1 MTDTRSHFHQELE
14 SLEQTLLG
22 VADLAEQMVQMAID
36 AFTEGDLE
44 AADRVIALD
53 DDIDRTYLDVH
64 NRWLHLMAR
73 QQPMGSDLRM
83 MSMLLHMNT
92 TLERM
97 GDQTVNIAKMAHAT
111 SGLPRVDVISE
122 ILREMADLVRAMIRT
137 GIEAVLRRDAD
148 EARLLPAMDE
158 PVDRLNRDMYVDVV
172 RSGPDPQRLEW
183 ATKAMMVSRALER
196 VGDQV
201 VDIGEQLA
209 FLLTGEMAE
218 FDEAGIVGDPDV
230 QSP

>member
-1 MTDTRSHFHQELE
+1 MTDTRSHFHHELDD
-14 SLEQTLLG
+14 LEKTLLG
-22 VADLAEQMVQMAID
+22 VADRAERMVKTAVESFVGDDRSLAEEVI
-36 AFTEGDLE
+36 
-44 AADRVIALD
+44 AADD
-53 DDIDRTYLDVH
+53 EIDQIYLDVH

-83 MSMLLHMNT
+83 MSVLLHMNT

-97 GDQTVNIAKMAHAT
+97 GDQCVNISKMALAT
-111 SGLPRVDVISE
+111 EGLPRVDVIADE
-122 ILREMADLVRAMIRT
+122 LAEMSDLVRAMIRT
-137 GIEAVLRRDAD
+137 GIEAVVRRDAD

-158 PVDRLNRDMYVDVV
+158 PVDRLNRDMYQEVV
-172 RSGPDPQRLEW
+172 RSGPDLRRLEW

-218 FDEAGIVGDPDV
+218 FDEDALARTDDEPTA
-230 QSP
+230 

>member
-1 MTDTRSHFHQELE
+1 MADTRFRFHDELE
-14 SLEQTLLG
+14 TLEQKLLS
-22 VADLAEQMVQMAID
+22 VADQAEQMVEMAVD
-36 AFTEGDLE
+36 AYTEGDLE
-44 AADRVIALD
+44 AADRVIELD
-53 DDIDRTYLDVH
+53 SVIDQTYLDVH
-64 NRWLHLMAR
+64 NSWLHLMAR
-73 QQPMGSDLRM
+73 QQPMGSDLRR

-111 SGLPRVDVISE
+111 TGLPRVDKIAE
-122 ILREMADLVRAMIRT
+122 ELREMGDLVRAMVRT
-137 GIEAVLRRDAD
+137 GIEALVRRDAD

-158 PVDRLNRDMYVDVV
+158 PVDRLNRDMYQEVV
-172 RSGPDPQRLEW
+172 KAGSDPARLEW
-183 ATKAMMVSRALER
+183 AIKAMMVSRALER

-218 FDEAGIVGDPDV
+218 FDESGLGRSDV
-230 QSP
+230 QPG

>member
-1 MTDTRSHFHQELE
+1 MTDIRSHFHQELD
-14 SLEQTLLG
+14 SLEHVLLG
-22 VADLAEQMVQMAID
+22 VADRADSMVKMAVD
-36 AFTEGDLE
+36 SFTSGDLE
-44 AADRVIALD
+44 LAERVFKLD
-53 DDIDRTYLDVH
+53 DEIDQTYLDVH
-64 NRWLHLMAR
+64 NRWMHVMAR

-83 MSMLLHMNT
+83 MSVLLHMNI

-97 GDQTVNIAKMAHAT
+97 GDQCVNIATMAKAT
-111 SGLPRVDVISE
+111 EGLPRVDVIAGE
-122 ILREMADLVRAMIRT
+122 LREMSDLVRAMLRT
-137 GIEAVLRRDAD
+137 GIEAVIRRDGD

-158 PVDRLNRDMYVDVV
+158 PVDRLNRNMYQEVV
-172 RSGPDPQRLEW
+172 RSGPDLERLEW

-218 FDEAGIVGDPDV
+218 FDEDGIR
-230 QSP
+230 QSNAPSD